1 MRRRRLP
8 ERFAFYV
15 DECLGR
21 HVVPDALRAA
31 LLPGEEVVT
40 LPQGTQDEDWLPR
53 AGERWVCFTKDGALR
68 RRPHELEAIRRAGA
82 GIFLLGEAS
91 GPEHARRLVKVL
103 PLVRRVART
112 HDLAFIARL
121 EGDDRIVVLHE
132 SGEALASPKRLRLK
146 GNER

>member
-8 ERFAFYV
+8 EPFAFYV

-68 RRPHELEAIRRAGA
+68 RRPTSWRPFAARAPGSSSSGRRPAP
-82 GIFLLGEAS
+82 S
-91 GPEHARRLVKVL
+91 M
-103 PLVRRVART
+103 RVA
-112 HDLAFIARL
+112 
-121 EGDDRIVVLHE
+121 
-132 SGEALASPKRLRLK
+132 S
-146 GNER
+146 